1 MRVRVTWLVLVACVA
16 ALLVPASASAAVVRE
31 FQLQFAPVAE
41 AEGALVIV
49 SALVDPQESLP
60 ASVTV
65 PVPAGAQLLW
75 AGEVIGGDPAADPS
89 RTVTVERVGDMDL
102 YTLTLEQAYTAQLE
116 IRLPK
121 PEVSSSRVKAGLTW
135 TNPGDE
141 VLVNAAIVVESG
153 AKGVKTKPATAG
165 EIQTNSV
172 GESLYPLT
180 GQRIAKDASYVI
192 DVEWKRSGPASSAG
206 SSSNTLALLLGA
218 LFVAAVA
225 LISVVVADR
234 TRRRR
239 ASEAQ
244 EFGEGDD
251 VSGADEQI
259 TAESASYDDEAAGD
273 DWGTVDDWDD
283 TDQS

>member
-1 MRVRVTWLVLVACVA
+1 MRVRVSWLVLVAFIA

-41 AEGALVIV
+41 AQGALVIV

-65 PVPAGAQLLW
+65 PVPAGAQVLW
-75 AGEVIGGDPAADPS
+75 AGEILGGDPNADPS

-121 PEVSSSRVKAGLTW
+121 PEASTSRVKAGFTW
-135 TNPGDE
+135 TNPGAE
-141 VLVNAAIVVESG
+141 VLVNAAIVVEAG
-153 AKGVKTKPATAG
+153 AKDVKTKPATAG
-165 EIQTNSV
+165 EIQTNDV

-180 GQRIAKDASYVI
+180 GQRIAQGASYVI
-192 DVEWKRSGPASSAG
+192 DVSWKRSGAATG
-206 SSSNTLALLLGA
+206 GGTSSNTLALLLGA
-218 LFVAAVA
+218 LVAAAVA
-225 LISVVVADR
+225 LVSVVVVER

-239 ASEAQ
+239 AADAQ
-244 EFGEGDD
+244 DLGETDD
-251 VSGADEQI
+251 AVESDVEDEGA
-259 TAESASYDDEAAGD
+259 AEGD
-273 DWGTVDDWDD
+273 DWGAVDDWDD
-283 TDQS
+283 SDQ